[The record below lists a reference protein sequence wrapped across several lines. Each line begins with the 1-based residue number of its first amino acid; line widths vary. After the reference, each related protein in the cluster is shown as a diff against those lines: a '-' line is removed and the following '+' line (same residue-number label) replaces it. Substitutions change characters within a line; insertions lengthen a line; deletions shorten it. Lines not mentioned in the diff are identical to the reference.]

1 MGNPATGWLENL
13 RGWRNRPDRDLSI
26 GAEIE
31 TLLAQARRASRT
43 VGGLGK
49 DWAELVPQELREA
62 TRPVAFRR
70 GVLTVEA
77 RDSAT
82 MFLLDRWLRGGGEA
96 ALRGA
101 CPGLRR
107 VRLVTPDRGT

>member
-13 RGWRNRPDRDLSI
+13 RGWRNRPDRDLTI

-31 TLLAQARRASRT
+31 TLLAQARRASRA
-43 VGGLGK
+43 VEGLADRWSDLIPMDMRGV
-49 DWAELVPQELREA
+49 A
-62 TRPVAFRR
+62 RPVAFQR
-70 GVLTVEA
+70 GVLTVEV
-77 RDSAT
+77 RDSAAR
-82 MFLLDRWLRGGGEA
+82 FILDRWLRGGGEA